1 MPGINLLKVR
11 VGNVV
16 DTQTW
21 VIYKSRTDC
30 IAALGREVAVPLM
43 HSRKKRR
50 RLRIITVNDR
60 LKALFAQGET
70 ACTMAAMEL
79 ECTLRDLGSHA
90 QGGWTPQKF
99 DDVRSLLRT
108 HCEAIENQLDN
119 VGEAGAVLG
128 QHEELE
134 TLRHEFQIDIGRDM
148 ADMVYRL

>member
-11 VGNVV
+11 IGNVV
-16 DTQTW
+16 DTETGQ
-21 VIYKSRTDC
+21 VYPSRTDC
-30 IAALGREVAVPLM
+30 IAKLGREVAVPLL
-43 HSRKKRR
+43 HSRKKHR

-60 LKALFAQGET
+60 LTALFAQGEA

-79 ECTLRDLGSHA
+79 EDTLLDLGNHA

-108 HCEAIENQLDN
+108 HCEAIENQIDN

-134 TLRHEFQIDIGRDM
+134 TLRHEFQIDIGRDISN
-148 ADMVYRL
+148 MVHRL

>member
-1 MPGINLLKVR
+1 MLKVR
-11 VGNVV
+11 IGNVV

-30 IAALGREVAVPLM
+30 IATLGREAPVPLL
-43 HSRKKRR
+43 HS
-50 RLRIITVNDR
+50 
-60 LKALFAQGET
+60 LFAQGEA

-79 ECTLRDLGSHA
+79 EATLRDLGSHA

-99 DDVRSLLRT
+99 DDVRSLLRS
-108 HCEAIENQLDN
+108 HCEAIENLLDN

-134 TLRHEFQIDIGRDM
+134 TLRHEFQIDIGRDIS
-148 ADMVYRL
+148 DMVYRL